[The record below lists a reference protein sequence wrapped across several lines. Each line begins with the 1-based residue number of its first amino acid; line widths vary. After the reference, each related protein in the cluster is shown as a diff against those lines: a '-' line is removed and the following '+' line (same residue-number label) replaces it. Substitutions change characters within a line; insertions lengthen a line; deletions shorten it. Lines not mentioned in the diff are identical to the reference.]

1 MTGLYQDETYPYSD
15 GGLTVEAF
23 TYNPALMPLN
33 PPPMNTKGKYV
44 KLQAQGKP
52 HRHWKYM
59 YVANLVSRPPSCEQ
73 GGHKQDNTVHV
84 LLIISFH
91 QTAGARDD

>member
-44 KLQAQGKP
+44 KLQAQARKP
-52 HRHWKYM
+52 HRHLK
-59 YVANLVSRPPSCEQ
+59 YVATLVSKLPSCEQ